1 MILRHFSGARVT
13 APSKD
18 CALHHAGSGANCG
31 RVERAMETDMKT
43 TVAKFAIALALAGGV
58 ALSAVALSL
67 GGSTASLAHQCVP
80 QYDSAGAQM
89 APYC

>member
-1 MILRHFSGARVT
+1 
-13 APSKD
+13 
-18 CALHHAGSGANCG
+18 
-31 RVERAMETDMKT
+31 METDMKT

-58 ALSAVALSL
+58 ALGAVALSL
-67 GGSTASLAHQCVP
+67 GGSTASFAQQCVP

>member
-1 MILRHFSGARVT
+1 
-13 APSKD
+13 
-18 CALHHAGSGANCG
+18 
-31 RVERAMETDMKT
+31 MKT

-58 ALSAVALSL
+58 ALGAVALSL
-67 GGSTASLAHQCVP
+67 GGSTASFAQQCVP